1 MKLLLRPARAAECP
15 ALSEL
20 CMRSKA
26 YWGYDAAF
34 MEACRSELSVVPSD
48 EIIVAEVD
56 QHLAGIA
63 QVDMSGTFADLEK
76 LFVDPVYI
84 GKGLGRV
91 LFEWCVQEACRL
103 GSDRLM
109 IEADP
114 QAAPFYKRMGAK
126 TVGTAPSASIPG
138 RELPLLEYRIK
149 G

>member
-1 MKLLLRPARAAECP
+1 M
-15 ALSEL
+15 
-20 CMRSKA
+20 
-26 YWGYDAAF
+26 
-34 MEACRSELSVVPSD
+34 VPSD

-114 QAAPFYKRMGAK
+114 EAAPFYKRMGAK